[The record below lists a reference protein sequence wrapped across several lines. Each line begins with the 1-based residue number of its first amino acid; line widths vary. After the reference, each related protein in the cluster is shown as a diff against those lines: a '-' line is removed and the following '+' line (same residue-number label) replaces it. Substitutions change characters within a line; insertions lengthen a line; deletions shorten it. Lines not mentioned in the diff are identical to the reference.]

1 MVLARWCLLLLVLT
15 VVPAGSLARAQS
27 FGQDLN
33 RDVRLEWSV
42 TEGRKEP
49 AIAGYLNNLRDGY
62 VASHVRLQ
70 VEALDGSGHVI
81 GVRAAYVSEDVPP
94 RDRVYFEVP
103 VPVKGAAGYRVTVR
117 ALDWRGCGAG
127 AGGA

>member
-1 MVLARWCLLLLVLT
+1 MVLARWCVLLLVLT

-27 FGQDLN
+27 FGYDPN

-81 GVRAAYVSEDVPP
+81 GARAAYVSEDVSP

>member
-15 VVPAGSLARAQS
+15 GMPAGSLARAQN

-81 GVRAAYVSEDVPP
+81 GARAAYVSGDVPP
-94 RDRVYFEVP
+94 GDRVYFEVP

>member
-15 VVPAGSLARAQS
+15 GMPAGSLARAQN

-42 TEGRKEP
+42 TEERKEP

-81 GVRAAYVSEDVPP
+81 AARAAYVSEDVPP

-103 VPVKGAAGYRVTVR
+103 IPVEGAAGYRVTVR